1 MKHKNIPK
9 GYKDSPLGIIPKE
22 WEVKRLG
29 EICDKITDGTHGTP
43 QKQNSGKPFLTAIHI
58 KDGWIDYDNCYYLTE
73 KDHEEIY
80 KRCNPQFGDILMV
93 NIGAGVC
100 SVAMNRVNYE
110 FSLKNVALLKPN
122 LHFCTG
128 KYLEYILQY
137 RKKIIISSLLNGGA
151 QPFLGLEDIS
161 KIKIIVPP
169 ITEQKKIA
177 KILSVWDEAIEK
189 QTKLI
194 NALTRRKHAL
204 SQQLLTGEKRLPGFN
219 RKWEKVTIKKI
230 AKEIKTR
237 NKNNRNLEVL
247 SCTKYDGLVPSLKYF
262 GRQIFSKDLNQ
273 YKIAPKYCFAYAT
286 NHIEEGSIGYQD
298 LYNESLISPMYTV
311 FETNKNKVDDFFLY
325 KLLKSHQFIYI
336 YSTMM
341 EGSINRRGGLNWSNF
356 STIKFN
362 LQPMQEQKAIT
373 KIISTAE
380 STINSA
386 KQLLESFHLQKQG
399 LMQQLLTGKI
409 NIQI

>member
-22 WEVKRLG
+22 WEVKKLG

-73 KDHEEIY
+73 KDHAEIY

-128 KYLEYILQY
+128 KYLEYILLY

-169 ITEQKKIA
+169 IKEQKKIA
-177 KILSVWDEAIEK
+177 ELLNTWDEAIEK

-194 NALTRRKHAL
+194 DILIRRKRGL
-204 SQQLLTGEKRLPGFN
+204 MQQLLTKKKRLPNFTK
-219 RKWEKVTIKKI
+219 KWEKVKLGEISTIKKGKALTESEIADGIYPVIAGGKTSPYNHYNFTDENVVTISASGAYAGFVSYHNYKIWASDCSVIKSINKVSNIHYLYQLLSFHQNYIYTLQSGGAQPHIFPKDISKLSFYIPTVDEQEII
-230 AKEIKTR
+230 AKILS
-237 NKNNRNLEVL
+237 NN
-247 SCTKYDGLVPSLKYF
+247 D
-262 GRQIFSKDLNQ
+262 
-273 YKIAPKYCFAYAT
+273 
-286 NHIEEGSIGYQD
+286 H
-298 LYNESLISPMYTV
+298 LISLARQCLDVM
-311 FETNKNKVDDFFLY
+311 L
-325 KLLKSHQFIYI
+325 I
-336 YSTMM
+336 
-341 EGSINRRGGLNWSNF
+341 
-356 STIKFN
+356 
-362 LQPMQEQKAIT
+362 QKR
-373 KIISTAE
+373 
-380 STINSA
+380 
-386 KQLLESFHLQKQG
+386 G
-399 LMQQLLTGKI
+399 LMQQLLTGKKRI
-409 NIQI
+409 KT

>member
-22 WEVKRLG
+22 WEVKKLG

-73 KDHEEIY
+73 KDHAEIY

-128 KYLEYILQY
+128 KYLEYILLY

-161 KIKIIVPP
+161 KIKIIVSP
-169 ITEQKKIA
+169 IKEQKKIA
-177 KILSVWDEAIEK
+177 ELLNTWDEAIEK

-194 NALTRRKHAL
+194 DILSRRKRGL
-204 SQQLLTGEKRLPGFN
+204 MQQLLTKKKRLPNFTK
-219 RKWEKVTIKKI
+219 KWEKVKLGEISTIKKGKALTESEIADGIYPVIAGGKTSPYNHYNFTDENVVTISASGAYAGFVSYHNYKIWASDCSVIKSINKVSNIHYLYQLLSFHQNYIYTLQSGGAQPHIFPKDISKLSFYIPTVDEQEII
-230 AKEIKTR
+230 AKILS
-237 NKNNRNLEVL
+237 NN
-247 SCTKYDGLVPSLKYF
+247 D
-262 GRQIFSKDLNQ
+262 
-273 YKIAPKYCFAYAT
+273 
-286 NHIEEGSIGYQD
+286 H
-298 LYNESLISPMYTV
+298 LISLARQCLDVM
-311 FETNKNKVDDFFLY
+311 L
-325 KLLKSHQFIYI
+325 I
-336 YSTMM
+336 
-341 EGSINRRGGLNWSNF
+341 
-356 STIKFN
+356 
-362 LQPMQEQKAIT
+362 QKR
-373 KIISTAE
+373 
-380 STINSA
+380 
-386 KQLLESFHLQKQG
+386 G
-399 LMQQLLTGKI
+399 LMQQLLTGKKRI
-409 NIQI
+409 KT

>member
-22 WEVKRLG
+22 WEVKKLG

-73 KDHEEIY
+73 KDHAEIY

-128 KYLEYILQY
+128 KYLEYILLY

-169 ITEQKKIA
+169 IKEQKKIA
-177 KILSVWDEAIEK
+177 ELLNTWDEAIEK

-194 NALTRRKHAL
+194 DILSRRKRGL
-204 SQQLLTGEKRLPGFN
+204 MQQLLTKKKRLPNFTK
-219 RKWEKVTIKKI
+219 KWEKVKLGEISTIKKGKALTESEIADGIYPVIAGGKTSPYNHYNFTDENVVTISASGAYAGFVSYHNYKIWASDCSVIKSINKVSNIHYLYQLLSFHQNYIYTLQSGGAQPHIFPKDISKLSFYIPTVDEQEII
-230 AKEIKTR
+230 AKILS
-237 NKNNRNLEVL
+237 NN
-247 SCTKYDGLVPSLKYF
+247 D
-262 GRQIFSKDLNQ
+262 
-273 YKIAPKYCFAYAT
+273 
-286 NHIEEGSIGYQD
+286 H
-298 LYNESLISPMYTV
+298 LIS
-311 FETNKNKVDDFFLY
+311 LA
-325 KLLKSHQFIYI
+325 
-336 YSTMM
+336 
-341 EGSINRRGGLNWSNF
+341 
-356 STIKFN
+356 
-362 LQPMQEQKAIT
+362 MQCLDVMLIQKR
-373 KIISTAE
+373 
-380 STINSA
+380 
-386 KQLLESFHLQKQG
+386 G
-399 LMQQLLTGKI
+399 LMQQLLTGKKRI
-409 NIQI
+409 KT

>member
-1 MKHKNIPK
+1 M
-9 GYKDSPLGIIPKE
+9 GIIPKE
-22 WEVKRLG
+22 WEVKKLG

-73 KDHEEIY
+73 KDHAEIY

-128 KYLEYILQY
+128 KYLEYILLY

-169 ITEQKKIA
+169 IKEQKKIA
-177 KILSVWDEAIEK
+177 ELLNTWDEAIEK

-194 NALTRRKHAL
+194 DILSRRKRGL
-204 SQQLLTGEKRLPGFN
+204 MQQLLTKKKRLPNFTK
-219 RKWEKVTIKKI
+219 KWEKVKLGEISTIKKGKALTESEIADGIYPVIAGGKTSPYNHYNFTDENVVTISASGAYAGFVSYHNYKIWASDCSVIKSINKVSNIHYLYQLLSFHQNYIYTLQSGGAQPHIFPKDISKLSFYIPTVDEQEII
-230 AKEIKTR
+230 AKILS
-237 NKNNRNLEVL
+237 NN
-247 SCTKYDGLVPSLKYF
+247 D
-262 GRQIFSKDLNQ
+262 
-273 YKIAPKYCFAYAT
+273 
-286 NHIEEGSIGYQD
+286 H
-298 LYNESLISPMYTV
+298 LISLARQCLDVM
-311 FETNKNKVDDFFLY
+311 L
-325 KLLKSHQFIYI
+325 I
-336 YSTMM
+336 
-341 EGSINRRGGLNWSNF
+341 
-356 STIKFN
+356 
-362 LQPMQEQKAIT
+362 QKR
-373 KIISTAE
+373 
-380 STINSA
+380 
-386 KQLLESFHLQKQG
+386 G
-399 LMQQLLTGKI
+399 LMQQLLTGKKRI
-409 NIQI
+409 KT

>member
-22 WEVKRLG
+22 WEVKKLG

-73 KDHEEIY
+73 KDHAEIY

-128 KYLEYILQY
+128 KYLEYILLY

-169 ITEQKKIA
+169 IKEQKKIA
-177 KILSVWDEAIEK
+177 ELLNTWDEAIEK

-194 NALTRRKHAL
+194 DILSRRKRGL
-204 SQQLLTGEKRLPGFN
+204 MQQLLTKKKRLPNFTK
-219 RKWEKVTIKKI
+219 KWEKVKLGEISTIKKGKALTESEIADGIYPVIAGGKTSPYNHYNFTDENVVTISASGAYAGFVSYHNYKIWASDCSVIKSINKVSNIHYLYQLLSFHQNYIYTLQSGGAQPHIFPKDISKLSFYIPTVDEQEII
-230 AKEIKTR
+230 AKILS
-237 NKNNRNLEVL
+237 NN
-247 SCTKYDGLVPSLKYF
+247 D
-262 GRQIFSKDLNQ
+262 
-273 YKIAPKYCFAYAT
+273 
-286 NHIEEGSIGYQD
+286 H
-298 LYNESLISPMYTV
+298 LISLARQCLDVM
-311 FETNKNKVDDFFLY
+311 L
-325 KLLKSHQFIYI
+325 I
-336 YSTMM
+336 
-341 EGSINRRGGLNWSNF
+341 
-356 STIKFN
+356 
-362 LQPMQEQKAIT
+362 QKR
-373 KIISTAE
+373 
-380 STINSA
+380 
-386 KQLLESFHLQKQG
+386 G
-399 LMQQLLTGKI
+399 LMQQLLTGKKRI
-409 NIQI
+409 KT

>member
-22 WEVKRLG
+22 WEVKKLG

-73 KDHEEIY
+73 KDHAEIY

-128 KYLEYILQY
+128 KYLEYILLY

-169 ITEQKKIA
+169 IKEQKRIA
-177 KILSVWDEAIEK
+177 ELLNTWDEAIEK

-194 NALTRRKHAL
+194 DILSRRKRGL
-204 SQQLLTGEKRLPGFN
+204 MQQLLTKKKRLPNFTK
-219 RKWEKVTIKKI
+219 KWEKVKLGEISTIKKGKALTESEIADGIYPVIAGGKTSPYNHYNFTDENVVTISASGAYAGFVSYHNYKIWASDCSVIKSINKVSNIHYLYQLLSFHQNYIYTLQSGGAQPHIFPKDISKLSFYIPTVDEQEII
-230 AKEIKTR
+230 AKILS
-237 NKNNRNLEVL
+237 NN
-247 SCTKYDGLVPSLKYF
+247 D
-262 GRQIFSKDLNQ
+262 
-273 YKIAPKYCFAYAT
+273 
-286 NHIEEGSIGYQD
+286 H
-298 LYNESLISPMYTV
+298 LISLARQCLDVM
-311 FETNKNKVDDFFLY
+311 L
-325 KLLKSHQFIYI
+325 I
-336 YSTMM
+336 
-341 EGSINRRGGLNWSNF
+341 
-356 STIKFN
+356 
-362 LQPMQEQKAIT
+362 QKR
-373 KIISTAE
+373 
-380 STINSA
+380 
-386 KQLLESFHLQKQG
+386 G
-399 LMQQLLTGKI
+399 LMQQLLTGKKRI
-409 NIQI
+409 KT

>member
-1 MKHKNIPK
+1 MKHKNIPE
-9 GYKDSPLGIIPKE
+9 GYKDSPLGVIPKE
-22 WEVKRLG
+22 WEVKKLG

-73 KDHEEIY
+73 KDHAEIY

-128 KYLEYILQY
+128 KYLEYILLY

-169 ITEQKKIA
+169 IKEQKKIA
-177 KILSVWDEAIEK
+177 ELLNTWDEAIEK

-194 NALTRRKHAL
+194 DILSRRKRGL
-204 SQQLLTGEKRLPGFN
+204 MQQLLTKKKRLPNFTK
-219 RKWEKVTIKKI
+219 KWEKVKLGEISTIKKGKALTESEIADGIYPVIAGGKTSPYNHYNFTDENVVTISASGAYAGFVSYHNYKIWASDCSVIKSINKVSNIHYLYQLLSFHQNYIYTLQSGGAQPHIFPKDISKLSFYIPTVDEQEII
-230 AKEIKTR
+230 AKILS
-237 NKNNRNLEVL
+237 NN
-247 SCTKYDGLVPSLKYF
+247 D
-262 GRQIFSKDLNQ
+262 
-273 YKIAPKYCFAYAT
+273 
-286 NHIEEGSIGYQD
+286 H
-298 LYNESLISPMYTV
+298 LISLARQCLDVM
-311 FETNKNKVDDFFLY
+311 L
-325 KLLKSHQFIYI
+325 I
-336 YSTMM
+336 
-341 EGSINRRGGLNWSNF
+341 
-356 STIKFN
+356 
-362 LQPMQEQKAIT
+362 QKR
-373 KIISTAE
+373 
-380 STINSA
+380 
-386 KQLLESFHLQKQG
+386 G
-399 LMQQLLTGKI
+399 LMQQLLTGKKRI
-409 NIQI
+409 KT